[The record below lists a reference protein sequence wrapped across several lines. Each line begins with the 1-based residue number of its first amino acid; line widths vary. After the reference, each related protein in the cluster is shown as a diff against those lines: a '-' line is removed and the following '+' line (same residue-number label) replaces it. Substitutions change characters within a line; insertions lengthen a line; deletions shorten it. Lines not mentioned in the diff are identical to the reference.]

1 MSEEVTTGIAGGAPA
16 SPIIIKK
23 NERVAIVGFAPT
35 WNQTPFKDETL
46 DIWACNEFYLVGP
59 RIDVLFELHSRHEV
73 ENKERNRNHLGW
85 LQTATIPIFMTHH
98 FSDIPMSIPFPK
110 DRIVEKYGSYFTNTI
125 SWQIA
130 LAIEM
135 GYKEIYLY
143 GINMAND
150 DEYKSQR
157 PSVEYFIGLARGL
170 GIKVHVPDEC
180 DICKSWYLYGF
191 ENEHSSVIAKRLNH
205 FLEENRA
212 KQRAAQQ
219 AAEQNIA
226 TMHQAIGMVN
236 ATDYIMKAFLYQNNP
251 MNEDKQKPKE
261 T

>member
-1 MSEEVTTGIAGGAPA
+1 MSDVVTGGASSQP
-16 SPIIIKK
+16 PIIKK
-23 NERVAIVGFAPT
+23 NEKLAIVGFAPT
-35 WNQTPFKDETL
+35 WNQTPFKDEKL

-59 RIDVLFELHSRHEV
+59 RIDVLFELHSRHEI
-73 ENKERNRNHLGW
+73 ENKVRNKEHLTW
-85 LQTATIPIFMTHH
+85 LQAATIPVFMTQH
-98 FSDIPMSIPFPK
+98 FDDIPNSIPFPK
-110 DRIVEKYGSYFTNTI
+110 DEIVAKFGSYFTNTI

-130 LAIEM
+130 LAIAL

-150 DEYKSQR
+150 DEYTSQR
-157 PSVEYFIGLARGL
+157 PSVEYFVGLARGL
-170 GIKVHVPDEC
+170 GIKVILPDEC

-191 ENEHSSVIAKRLNH
+191 ENEHSSVVAKRLAH
-205 FLEENRA
+205 FLEENRGRQNQA
-212 KQRAAQQ
+212 RA

-236 ATDYIMKAFLYQNNP
+236 ATDYIMKAFLYKNTNF
-251 MNEDKQKPKE
+251 NEEKQKPKE